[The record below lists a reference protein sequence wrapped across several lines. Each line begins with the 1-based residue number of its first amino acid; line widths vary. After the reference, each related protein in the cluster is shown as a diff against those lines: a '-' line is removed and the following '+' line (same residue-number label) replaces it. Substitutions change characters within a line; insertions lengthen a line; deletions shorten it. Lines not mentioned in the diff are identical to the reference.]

1 MRSND
6 KREGAG
12 SNNWGSTKEHIQEEE
27 AVVTDDKVSCL
38 FYSYFAVSIILFF
51 VVNICTMNGRSR
63 SLWNN
68 FSDYLVL
75 AYVCATDKLHSFHAE
90 INLMLIW
97 SILYQKDDAVDEGIG
112 ASGEESANEA
122 KADDEPQEMT
132 LAEYKALQKAKRTNN
147 PEINRRVAGEG
158 ENKEQWKNSYL
169 LENEKK
175 KVVEKKERKVKE
187 KGSDEES
194 EEEVAAVTQ
203 TTRTKT
209 ILDIDFQFSDSPM
222 RGRGRGRGG
231 RGMGGRGGRG
241 RGGMGGNERG
251 YQGQRTREQQAPK
264 FDDAEAF
271 PSLK

>member
-1 MRSND
+1 VRSND

-27 AVVTDDKVSCL
+27 AVVTDDK
-38 FYSYFAVSIILFF
+38 
-51 VVNICTMNGRSR
+51 
-63 SLWNN
+63 
-68 FSDYLVL
+68 
-75 AYVCATDKLHSFHAE
+75 
-90 INLMLIW
+90 
-97 SILYQKDDAVDEGIG
+97 KDDAVDEGIG

-132 LAEYKALQKAKRTNN
+132 LAEYKALQKAKRTNK